1 MITQLHSEESRALLR
16 AGKLGRLGCVAD
28 GEPYVIPVHYLF
40 EDDSIYIHSLPGRKI
55 TALRAH
61 PRACLQVDEIKD
73 AFHWQSVIASGNYE
87 EVTDPQERER
97 ILCALFA
104 RLPHLTPVES
114 AMIRAAG
121 LTETIIFRLRIDTI
135 TGVSEK

>member
-1 MITQLHSEESRALLR
+1 MITQLHPEESHALLR
-16 AGKLGRLGCVAD
+16 NGKLGHLGCVSD

-61 PRACLQVDEIKD
+61 PRACLQVEEIKD
-73 AFHWQSVIASGNYE
+73 AFHWQSVIASGSYQE
-87 EVTDPQERER
+87 ITDPPERER

-114 AMIRAAG
+114 AMSRSSG
-121 LTETIIFRLRIDTI
+121 LAETIIFRLRIETL